1 MGDEIPA
8 ENPWVRRASEP
19 AQVSQPSR
27 TVPAV
32 PLGISST
39 ARGNDGDEELTT
51 ATSPADVTQVGDS
64 DDVEVFAK
72 GQASSTI
79 GDSGRSSALTPAP
92 IGKGCVRATCRCLGT
107 CHASCASSW
116 ALTMAL
122 LIFLA
127 VVLLSDF
134 IYSLVLLTPTPFAGF
149 DCSTASPNCAI
160 SVATSSCLSL
170 GGGIAG
176 CSGACN
182 AAASAGVAP
191 LRITAPGAGG
201 DFVYCPFPNR
211 NIYFRLPTAIIMAFA
226 AACSALSMI
235 KRWRDGLIAG
245 AIFAAAAGG
254 VYFYVMIVDSSAT
267 LHVNN
272 ACADGLSMLGF
283 PAAGTVTCAT
293 APFIAI
299 SVLDAGLSLLCL
311 YTAAVLFTNCRRI
324 SAQAA
329 MYKAD
334 APKRAA
340 ASAAAKEAFAAEV
353 IDVDPA
359 MRPFT

>member
-8 ENPWVRRASEP
+8 ENPWTRRASGP
-19 AQVSQPSR
+19 AKASQPAPSL
-27 TVPAV
+27 PAV

-39 ARGNDGDEELTT
+39 AKGDDGDKEQTT
-51 ATSPADVTQVGDS
+51 EPSPAAVTQVEDA
-64 DDVEVFAK
+64 DAVEVFAK
-72 GQASSTI
+72 GQASSTSED
-79 GDSGRSSALTPAP
+79 GGRSGADSPAP
-92 IGKGCVRATCRCLGT
+92 YGKGCMRATCRCLGT

-122 LIFLA
+122 LIFLT

-134 IYSLVLLTPTPFAGF
+134 IYSLVLLTPTPFAGV
-149 DCSTASPNCAI
+149 DCSTASPNCA
-160 SVATSSCLSL
+160 VAVTTSTCLSL

-245 AIFAAAAGG
+245 VIFAGAAGG

-267 LHVNN
+267 LHVNA

-311 YTAAVLFTNCRRI
+311 YTVAVLFTNCRRI

-353 IDVDPA
+353 SDVDPA